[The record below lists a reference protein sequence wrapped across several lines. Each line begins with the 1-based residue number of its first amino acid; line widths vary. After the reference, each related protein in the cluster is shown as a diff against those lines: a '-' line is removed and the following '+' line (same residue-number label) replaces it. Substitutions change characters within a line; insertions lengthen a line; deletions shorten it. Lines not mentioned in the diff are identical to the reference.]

1 MGASR
6 STGSGGTLPVDSP
19 AAIVMMIRD
28 ANCLCHSRAAMRRRC
43 PPAAMRG
50 PYSRRRFLKGGLA
63 VAAALP
69 AFGRLAR
76 GQSQQ
81 VNVYNW
87 DTYIGETTLEDFT
100 DATGIA
106 VRYDLYADNDELF
119 AKLREG
125 NPGYDVIVPTN
136 DYVERMVVADLLL
149 PLDHARIPNLANVDP
164 AFADPAFDPGLQHS
178 MPYFW
183 GTVGLG
189 YRKSAANPTALA
201 DLFAKDDY
209 AGRIS
214 LLNSIDSIRA
224 ALKYLGHSLNTRE
237 PAQLDEAVELLIAN
251 KPKIKAFAPDTG
263 QDLLI
268 AGEVD
273 ICLDYNGDVLQVMEE
288 DDDLDY
294 VVPAEGSL
302 LWEDNCAS
310 PRAGPTRRMPT
321 ASSTSSSTPRSTAR
335 SPPMCAIRARM
346 RPRSSSSRRRTATI
360 RRSTRR
366 ARCSSAV
373 RCRSTRARRSRAC
386 TRKR

>member
-1 MGASR
+1 MSHRRPPSAPSESARRARLGAPH
-6 STGSGGTLPVDSP
+6 G
-19 AAIVMMIRD
+19 
-28 ANCLCHSRAAMRRRC
+28 
-43 PPAAMRG
+43 
-50 PYSRRRFLKGGLA
+50 RRRFLQGGIA

-76 GQSQQ
+76 GQSPQ
-81 VNVYNW
+81 VNIYNR

-106 VRYDLYADNDELF
+106 VRYDLFASNDELF
-119 AKLREG
+119 AKLRGG

-136 DYVERMVVADLLL
+136 DYVELMIAADLLL
-149 PLDHARIPNLANVDP
+149 PLDPPKIPNLANVAP

-189 YRKSAANPTALA
+189 YRKSVADPIGFA
-201 DLFAKDDY
+201 DLFGKSDH

-214 LLNSIDSIRA
+214 LLASNDTIQSG
-224 ALKYLGHSLNTRE
+224 LKSLGHSLNTRD
-237 PAQLDEAVELLIAN
+237 PAQLAEVVELLIDN

-273 ICLDYNGDVLQVMEE
+273 ICLEYNGDILQVMAE
-288 DDDLDY
+288 DDDLAY

-302 LWEDNCAS
+302 LWEDNLCIPRGGPNPENAHAFINFILDAEVHGAIAS
-310 PRAGPTRRMPT
+310 FVQYPCPNAAALEFISEADRNNPALYPSREVLERCEVSVYKGEEVESRYAEALTRVL
-321 ASSTSSSTPRSTAR
+321 AA
-335 SPPMCAIRARM
+335 
-346 RPRSSSSRRRTATI
+346 
-360 RRSTRR
+360 
-366 ARCSSAV
+366 
-373 RCRSTRARRSRAC
+373 
-386 TRKR
+386 